1 MQNIFM
7 SVITLTL
14 LLSPLAFAKNGNSGG
29 NNVGSKGSSSV
40 MQKSGS
46 QYQNKNQNQYKYQH
60 KNQGQ
65 SQQNQ
70 YQQQSK
76 DKNYY
81 DYGISEKK
89 SGK

>member
-1 MQNIFM
+1 MQTIFM
-7 SVITLTL
+7 SVMTLTL
-14 LLSPLAFAKNGNSGG
+14 LLAPLAFAKNGNSGG
-29 NNVGSKGSSSV
+29 SKGSSV

-46 QYQNKNQNQYKYQH
+46 QYQNKNQNQYKYEY

-70 YQQQSK
+70 YQQKSK

-89 SGK
+89 SEN